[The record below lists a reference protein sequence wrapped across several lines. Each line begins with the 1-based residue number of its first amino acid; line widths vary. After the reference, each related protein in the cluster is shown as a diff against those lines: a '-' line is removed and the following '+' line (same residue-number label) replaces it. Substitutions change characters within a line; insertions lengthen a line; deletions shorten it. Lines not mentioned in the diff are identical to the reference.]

1 MRLPFLCTFHRPC
14 GVGALQYV
22 SRVKA
27 WKNAFLFVSFGDD
40 CGGGDDDD
48 DGDDGDDG
56 DGGGDGVTCAVLVT
70 GGEGMVVPELPR
82 RSGPQSSFD
91 PRTVFV
97 SRSNSL
103 RR

>member
-1 MRLPFLCTFHRPC
+1 MEWWCSYLPIRHHHRD
-14 GVGALQYV
+14 A
-22 SRVKA
+22 
-27 WKNAFLFVSFGDD
+27 GDS
-40 CGGGDDDD
+40 
-48 DGDDGDDG
+48 
-56 DGGGDGVTCAVLVT
+56 GVTCAVLVT
-70 GGEGMVVPELPR
+70 GGEEGMVVPELPR